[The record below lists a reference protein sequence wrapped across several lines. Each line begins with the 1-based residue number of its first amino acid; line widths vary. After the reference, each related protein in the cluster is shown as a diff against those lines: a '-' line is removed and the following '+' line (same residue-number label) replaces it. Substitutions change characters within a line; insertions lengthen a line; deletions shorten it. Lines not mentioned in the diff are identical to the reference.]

1 MTFFD
6 LSEPV
11 PSHSKVVRLPSLNH
25 SLVTYRKRWIKLFS
39 ALRLSELDQA
49 FVAWGLAALLIFS
62 LAQFSTLSWSTQA
75 VLDATL
81 TGATVAGTSGLTWQI
96 AKIAQL
102 RWVVLLWAV
111 LMSLG
116 MGLTAY
122 GIFCGVSSILINL
135 CPLWLGLCALGY
147 LAMAVGM
154 RSRCFAACSLVHG
167 LAIAGLT
174 CYPDWQFFISGL
186 VMALTLFFFSVVPW
200 DMREVADSETC

>member
-1 MTFFD
+1 M
-6 LSEPV
+6 
-11 PSHSKVVRLPSLNH
+11 PSHSKVVGLSSQDNL
-25 SLVTYRKRWIKLFS
+25 LGTYLKRWVKTFS
-39 ALRLSELDQA
+39 AIRFSELDQA

-62 LAQFSTLSWSTQA
+62 LAQFSTLGWSTQA
-75 VLDATL
+75 VLDASL

-116 MGLTAY
+116 MGITAY
-122 GIFCGVSSILINL
+122 GIFCGVSLILINL

-147 LAMAVGM
+147 LAMAIGM
-154 RSRCFAACSLVHG
+154 RSRCFTACSLVHG

-174 CYPDWQFFISGL
+174 CYSDWQFFISGL
-186 VMALTLFFFSVVPW
+186 VMALTLFFFSVIPW
-200 DMREVADSETC
+200 DMREVADSEPC